1 MAQDNCCPICQMGEL
16 KRIRTT
22 ETFSYKGKKITI
34 DNYIIWKCSECGE
47 AIVDKRTLKRTDKL
61 LKDFRKKID
70 EE

>member
-1 MAQDNCCPICQMGEL
+1 MSEGICPICEIGKL
-16 KRIRTT
+16 TRIRTT